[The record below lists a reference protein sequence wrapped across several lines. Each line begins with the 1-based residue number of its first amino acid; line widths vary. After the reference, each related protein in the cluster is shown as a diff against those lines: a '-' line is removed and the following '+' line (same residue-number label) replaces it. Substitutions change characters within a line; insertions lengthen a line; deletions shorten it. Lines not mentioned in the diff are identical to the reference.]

1 MAHHG
6 WGHSRYGGW
15 GGGFGFGGL
24 IPGLLLGELL
34 SDGRGRSEA
43 QPWPPAPQAPPATNP
58 APQPQANLQCWNC
71 GSVVTGLFT
80 FCPQCGERLDSP
92 ACRYCGQA
100 LDPKAPVCA
109 HCGAPTAPRH

>member
-43 QPWPPAPQAPPATNP
+43 QPWPPAPQTP
-58 APQPQANLQCWNC
+58 
-71 GSVVTGLFT
+71 
-80 FCPQCGERLDSP
+80 RLSRRP
-92 ACRYCGQA
+92 IYNAGIAARS
-100 LDPKAPVCA
+100 
-109 HCGAPTAPRH
+109 